1 MNDYVEEGK
10 VFFTNIDRIEY
21 KCILENI
28 TFDYPRKPTE
38 YNVHLIMSKW
48 IIDNRPVPSN
58 FILRLFHS
66 DESHW
71 EECAF
76 IFEERSNFKIKN
88 NSYFYQ
94 SDFVRDMAKSALKSA
109 EYRLRED
116 KKDKEE
122 IKDIKH
128 SDRI

>member
-10 VFFTNIDRIEY
+10 VFYTNIDGVEY
-21 KCILENI
+21 KCILKNI
-28 TFDYPRKPTE
+28 TFDYSKRSE
-38 YNVHLIMSKW
+38 YNVRLSMSKW
-48 IIDNRPVPSN
+48 VVDDRIVPSN

-71 EECAF
+71 EKCAY
-76 IFEERSNFKIKN
+76 IFEERSNFKIKDN
-88 NSYFYQ
+88 KYFYQ
-94 SDFVRDMAKSALKSA
+94 SDFVRGMAKSALRSA

-116 KKDKEE
+116 QKDKEE

>member
-1 MNDYVEEGK
+1 LH
-10 VFFTNIDRIEY
+10 NI
-21 KCILENI
+21 N
-28 TFDYPRKPTE
+28 
-38 YNVHLIMSKW
+38 N
-48 IIDNRPVPSN
+48 
-58 FILRLFHS
+58 

>member
-1 MNDYVEEGK
+1 MKDYVEEGK
-10 VFFTNIDRIEY
+10 VFYTNIDGVEY
-21 KCILENI
+21 KCILKNI
-28 TFDYPRKPTE
+28 TFDYSKRSE
-38 YNVHLIMSKW
+38 YNVRLSMSKW
-48 IIDNRPVPSN
+48 IVDDRIVPSN

-76 IFEERSNFKIKN
+76 IFEERSNFKIKDN
-88 NSYFYQ
+88 RYFYHT
-94 SDFVRDMAKSALKSA
+94 DFVKEMTKSALILA

>member
-10 VFFTNIDRIEY
+10 VFYTNIDGIEY
-21 KCILENI
+21 KCILEN
-28 TFDYPRKPTE
+28 TDFDYPKRTE
-38 YNVHLIMSKW
+38 YKVHLIMSKW
-48 IIDNRPVPSN
+48 VVDDRIVPSN

-76 IFEERSNFKIKN
+76 AFEERSNFKIKD
-88 NSYFYQ
+88 NSYFYHA
-94 SDFVRDMAKSALKSA
+94 DFVRDMTKSALRLA

-116 KKDKEE
+116 QKDKEE
-122 IKDIKH
+122 VKDIKH
-128 SDRI
+128 TDRI

>member
-10 VFFTNIDRIEY
+10 VFYTNIDGVEY
-21 KCILENI
+21 KCILKNI
-28 TFDYPRKPTE
+28 TFDYSKRSE
-38 YNVHLIMSKW
+38 YNVRLSMSKW
-48 IIDNRPVPSN
+48 VVDDRIVPSN

-71 EECAF
+71 EKCAS
-76 IFEERSNFKIKN
+76 IFEERSNFKIKD

-94 SDFVRDMAKSALKSA
+94 SDFVRDMSKSALKLA
-109 EYRLRED
+109 EYRLIED

-122 IKDIKH
+122 LKDIKH
-128 SDRI
+128 SERI

>member
-10 VFFTNIDRIEY
+10 IFFTNIDGIEY
-21 KCILENI
+21 KCLLENI
-28 TFDYPRKPTE
+28 TFDYPKRTE
-38 YNVHLIMSKW
+38 YNVRLSMSKW
-48 IIDNRPVPSN
+48 IVDDRIVSSN

-76 IFEERSNFKIKN
+76 AFEERSNFKIKDDN
-88 NSYFYQ
+88 YFYHA
-94 SDFVRDMAKSALKSA
+94 DFVRDMTKSALRLA
-109 EYRLRED
+109 EHRLRED
-116 KKDKEE
+116 QKDKEE

-128 SDRI
+128 SERI

>member
-10 VFFTNIDRIEY
+10 VFYTNIDGVEY
-21 KCILENI
+21 KCILKNI
-28 TFDYPRKPTE
+28 TFDYSKRSE
-38 YNVHLIMSKW
+38 YNVRLSMSKW
-48 IIDNRPVPSN
+48 VVDDRIVPSN

-71 EECAF
+71 EKCAY
-76 IFEERSNFKIKN
+76 IFEERSNFKIKDN
-88 NSYFYQ
+88 KYFYQ
-94 SDFVRDMAKSALKSA
+94 ADFVRGMAKSALRSA
-109 EYRLRED
+109 EYGLIED
-116 KKDKEE
+116 KKYKEE